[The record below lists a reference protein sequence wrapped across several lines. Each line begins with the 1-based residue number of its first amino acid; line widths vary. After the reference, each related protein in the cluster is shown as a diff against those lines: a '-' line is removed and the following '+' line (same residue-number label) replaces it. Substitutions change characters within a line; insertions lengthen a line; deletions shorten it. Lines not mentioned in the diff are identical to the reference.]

1 MALLEARD
9 IVSGYGDVEILHE
22 VSMDV
27 GADEIVCI
35 IGPNG
40 AGKSTFMRAV
50 FGLLE
55 CWEGSVRYD
64 EEDITDLRPDQ
75 ITELGMC
82 YVPQTEN
89 IFPTLS
95 VEENLEMGAY
105 ILDEV
110 PQETLRDVYD
120 QFPILEE
127 RKHQRAES
135 LSGGQQQMLAMGRAL
150 MVDPGL
156 MLIDEPSAGLAPD
169 LVDEVFERIVSINES
184 GTAILMVEQN
194 AKQALANADRGYV
207 LEMGENRF
215 VDEADNLLD
224 NEEVRELYL
233 GGGGGESGD
242 ETSATE
248 SVSED
253 SDSPA

>member
-22 VSMDV
+22 ISMDV

-40 AGKSTFMRAV
+40 AGKSTFMKAV

-64 EEDITDLRPDQ
+64 DVEITDLRPDQ
-75 ITELGMC
+75 ITERGMC

-95 VEENLEMGAY
+95 VQENLEMGAY

-194 AKQALANADRGYV
+194 AKQALSNADRGYV

-215 VDEADNLLD
+215 VDHAENLLD

-242 ETSATE
+242 TSAA
-248 SVSED
+248 
-253 SDSPA
+253 SD